1 MTIKTEVFDA
11 THIRTYSDANKMI
24 QSIDTGIE
32 YVDAVDPIGEK
43 RKYLETDTPIP
54 VHGSEIALT

>member
-11 THIRTYSDANKMI
+11 THIRTYSDSNKMI
-24 QSIDTGIE
+24 RSVDTGIE

-43 RKYLETDTPIP
+43 RKYLETISPINIQNN
-54 VHGSEIALT
+54 EIAPA